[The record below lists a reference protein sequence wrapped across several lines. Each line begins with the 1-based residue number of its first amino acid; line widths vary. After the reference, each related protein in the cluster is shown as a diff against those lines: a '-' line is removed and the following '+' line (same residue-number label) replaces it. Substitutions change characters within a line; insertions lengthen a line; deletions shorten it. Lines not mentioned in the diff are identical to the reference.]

1 MDNKQTPGNGNG
13 SQGGQN
19 GGPKND
25 KTPRNGQ
32 IPKNLEKIKLFTK
45 IAPRNNINKLII
57 CPPPMRSSYSL
68 IN

>member
-1 MDNKQTPGNGNG
+1 MQD
-13 SQGGQN
+13 
-19 GGPKND
+19 D
-25 KTPRNGQ
+25 KVITKITAPPIPAAVSTFFETPRNGQ